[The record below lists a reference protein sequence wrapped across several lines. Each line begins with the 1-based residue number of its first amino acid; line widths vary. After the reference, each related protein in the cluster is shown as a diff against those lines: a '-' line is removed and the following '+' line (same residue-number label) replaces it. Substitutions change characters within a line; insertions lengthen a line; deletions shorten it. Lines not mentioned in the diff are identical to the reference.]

1 MLMLVSSP
9 ATGMP
14 VTRCSGLIGVPPS
27 NEALAPA
34 PTQIS
39 EPLDS
44 GKSRVHPHQP
54 THDPNHDDVM
64 FIQFVFGL
72 VKSSLT
78 SYCTDISAA
87 RVAPAKT
94 NIIHI
99 DTNVFSLLS
108 LSIAIEID
116 KLVPDRQ
123 TDISIS

>member
-1 MLMLVSSP
+1 MLVSSP

-54 THDPNHDDVM
+54 THDPNHDDVQYNIIIKP
-64 FIQFVFGL
+64 FIFLVNFGL
-72 VKSSLT
+72 LKSSLT
-78 SYCTDISAA
+78 SYCTDSSAA
-87 RVAPAKT
+87 RVTQAKP
-94 NIIHI
+94 
-99 DTNVFSLLS
+99 
-108 LSIAIEID
+108 
-116 KLVPDRQ
+116 K
-123 TDISIS
+123 